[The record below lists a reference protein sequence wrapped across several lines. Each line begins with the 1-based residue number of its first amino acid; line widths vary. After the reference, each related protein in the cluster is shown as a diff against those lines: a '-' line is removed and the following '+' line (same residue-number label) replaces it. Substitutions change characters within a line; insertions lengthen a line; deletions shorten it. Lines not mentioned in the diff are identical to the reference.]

1 MLQLIKMNIK
11 YFNNEDGNYYD
22 VTGATGST
30 LVIGANGFE
39 TKSNKKYLV
48 AITQS
53 ATDAPIVTIE
63 YINTI
68 GEIVWTRNSAGNY
81 NGYLSSAF
89 IGNVP
94 KLEAVI
100 GMIDTNTIRY
110 FSLYKINGS
119 NICLRTWLD
128 DGSTESDDILKE
140 TTIEISIY

>member
-1 MLQLIKMNIK
+1 MNIK
-11 YFNNEDGNYYD
+11 YFSNDDGNYYD
-22 VTGATGST
+22 VTGTTGSS
-30 LVIGANGFE
+30 LVIGVDGFE
-39 TKSNKKYLV
+39 IQLNKKYLV

-81 NGYLSSAF
+81 NGYLSNAF

-94 KLEAVI
+94 KLEAVV
-100 GMIDTNTIRY
+100 GMFDSNVIRY
-110 FSLYKINGS
+110 FSLYKINNS
-119 NICLRTWLD
+119 NIGLRTWLA